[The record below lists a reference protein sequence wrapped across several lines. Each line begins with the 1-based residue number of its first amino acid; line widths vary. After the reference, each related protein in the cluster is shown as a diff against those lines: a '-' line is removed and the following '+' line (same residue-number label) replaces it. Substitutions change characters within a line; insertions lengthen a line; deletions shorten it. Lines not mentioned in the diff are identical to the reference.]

1 MKKIKEIF
9 EEIYK
14 KGGQKVVFSKGE
26 KENILNLKKQGIK
39 IRKAKHKKK
48 KKRGISI
55 PKPKSS
61 QHRGET
67 PKTQESSSA
76 EKN

>member
-9 EEIYK
+9 EEIIK
-14 KGGQKVVFSKGE
+14 KGGNKVVFSKSE

-48 KKRGISI
+48 KKGGPSI

-61 QHRGET
+61 THSGVT
-67 PKTQESSSA
+67 PKSQESSSA
-76 EKN
+76 EKD